1 MRRRRIHLIIC
12 STLLCFLLSSC
23 SLIDELKG
31 NSNGSGLRVEEEH
44 ANAKYSAYINL
55 NNMMTGGMFDRM
67 IETYIDEFG
76 MDEEIYI
83 SDDFSEFTSA
93 PVLDGLVNAVNTA
106 VDRASGEPSYG
117 DADASLILLGPTM
130 LDLLDTMEE
139 ISTYYSAKIFV
150 DDQFVRGKELH
161 RQFIAQYDEYEPLA
175 DQFFDDFD
183 LIAAQ
188 QKLKDLDTLKEQ
200 DFLIRHYALS
210 VVMRAQ
216 DIEKSFFEA
225 EIYDE
230 NILDCDLDEYRAM
243 YDLLTHDLNQFMEY
257 SKDDKRRKQESW
269 ATLPVLDASMQ
280 GVKVTATDILKTL
293 ETGDTTINSDTE
305 GKVTTG
311 GQNMILSSYFSKV
324 SRLVDAYNHNISVNV
339 GN

>member
-1 MRRRRIHLIIC
+1 M
-12 STLLCFLLSSC
+12 
-23 SLIDELKG
+23 
-31 NSNGSGLRVEEEH
+31 
-44 ANAKYSAYINL
+44 
-55 NNMMTGGMFDRM
+55 
-67 IETYIDEFG
+67 
-76 MDEEIYI
+76 
-83 SDDFSEFTSA
+83 
-93 PVLDGLVNAVNTA
+93 
-106 VDRASGEPSYG
+106 
-117 DADASLILLGPTM
+117 
-130 LDLLDTMEE
+130 
-139 ISTYYSAKIFV
+139 

-161 RQFIAQYDEYEPLA
+161 RQFIIQYDEYEPLA

-188 QKLKDLDTLKEQ
+188 QKLKDLETLKEQ

-280 GVKVTATDILKTL
+280 GVRVTATDILKTL

>member
-1 MRRRRIHLIIC
+1 MSRRLHYILC
-12 STLLCFLLSSC
+12 SILLCFLLSSC
-23 SLIDELKG
+23 SLIDEIKG
-31 NSNGSGLRVEEEH
+31 SSNRSGLSVEEEH

-67 IETYIDEFG
+67 METYIDEFG
-76 MDEEIYI
+76 LDEEIYI

-130 LDLLDTMEE
+130 LDLIDTMKE
-139 ISTYYSAKIFV
+139 ISTYYSAKTFV
-150 DDQFVRGKELH
+150 DDQFVKGKELH
-161 RQFIAQYDEYEPLA
+161 RQFIAQYEEYGPLA

-188 QKLKDLDTLKEQ
+188 QKLKDLDKLKEQ
-200 DFLIRHYALS
+200 DLLIRYYALS

-216 DIEKSFFEA
+216 DIEKAFFDA

-230 NILDCDLDEYRAM
+230 NILDYDLEEYRAM
-243 YDLLTHDLNQFMEY
+243 YDLLTDDLNQFMEY
-257 SKDDKRRKQESW
+257 SKDDKRRKKEAWS
-269 ATLPVLDASMQ
+269 TLPVLDSSMQ
-280 GVKVTATDILKTL
+280 GVKVTATDILQIL
-293 ETGDTTINSDTE
+293 ETGDATINSDTQ

-311 GQNMILSSYFSKV
+311 GRNAILSSYFTKV
-324 SRLVDAYNHNISVNV
+324 SRLVDAYNNNIKVKV